1 MSSIQNSKSPKV
13 LRQETATGLHET
25 RSTSRSVDSAWMGD
39 RPIHVIL
46 RLPSGE
52 DNLEEMIE
60 DPETNVEWHNKLYL
74 YVV

>member
-1 MSSIQNSKSPKV
+1 
-13 LRQETATGLHET
+13 
-25 RSTSRSVDSAWMGD
+25 MGD

-46 RLPSGE
+46 RLPSAE